1 MKIAKPLLLVS
12 TPLGVAWGLLE
23 AYRLAGGLAILMA
36 AMIGALVPDERKRE
50 LVELLNK
57 HDIPII
63 EDDVYAE
70 LFFGRQRPKPLK
82 AFDRKGLVLNCNS
95 FSKSLAPGYRVG
107 WVAAGRFA
115 TALQRRKLMSSLST
129 SAPAQDAI
137 ALYLRDGGYE
147 RHLSTLRRAL
157 AKQQATALESL
168 VRHLPANVR
177 ISRPEGG
184 YFLWL
189 EMPESQDAIEI
200 HRRALGKL
208 LSHPQLSSSAAA
220 R

>member
-1 MKIAKPLLLVS
+1 MA
-12 TPLGVAWGLLE
+12 LLE
-23 AYRLAGGLAILMA
+23 
-36 AMIGALVPDERKRE
+36 
-50 LVELLNK
+50 K
-57 HDIPII
+57 HDIPGI

-82 AFDRKGLVLNCNS
+82 AFDSKGLVLNCNS

-115 TALQRRKLMSSLST
+115 AALQRRKLMSSLST

-137 ALYLRDGGYE
+137 ALYLREGGYE

-157 AKQQATALESL
+157 AAQQAAAFESL
-168 VRHLPANVR
+168 SRHLPADIR

-184 YFLWL
+184 
-189 EMPESQDAIEI
+189 
-200 HRRALGKL
+200 
-208 LSHPQLSSSAAA
+208 
-220 R
+220 